1 MVQIGT
7 GWCRVAQSGT
17 EWYRVVQSGA
27 EWYRVVQS
35 GTKWYRVV
43 QSGAEVVL
51 SRAGPDQELEVLYR
65 CVKGAL
71 EGP

>member
-1 MVQIGT
+1 MI
-7 GWCRVAQSGT
+7 QSGT
-17 EWYRVVQSGA
+17 ERYRVVQSGAEWYRVVQSGA

-35 GTKWYRVV
+35 GTEWYRVV

-51 SRAGPDQELEVLYR
+51 SRAGPEQELEVLYR

>member
-1 MVQIGT
+1 MVQGVAE
-7 GWCRVAQSGT
+7 WCRVVQNGT
-17 EWYRVVQSGA
+17 EWYG
-27 EWYRVVQS
+27 
-35 GTKWYRVV
+35 VV

-51 SRAGPDQELEVLYR
+51 SPAGPDQKLEVLYR

>member
-1 MVQIGT
+1 MV
-7 GWCRVAQSGT
+7 QSGT
-17 EWYRVVQSGA
+17 EWYRVVQSGT

-35 GTKWYRVV
+35 GTEWCRVVQSGTEWYRVV